1 VEKMEKMETYKW
13 RSLDVKLAQKALR
26 EWEQ

>member
-1 VEKMEKMETYKW
+1 MEIIEEMQTYK
-13 RSLDVKLAQKALR
+13 RRLLDVKLAQKALR